1 MILPKLTSALY
12 QFFGGRSTA
21 PAWRAGAEE
30 GQMKK
35 REFTE
40 EEKIAAIRQME
51 AGRPAAEVGRELG
64 VSKHAVYAWKAK
76 YRGMDA
82 NEARRLRQLEE
93 ENRRLKALVANLSLD
108 KEVLKAVIEKNGWSS

>member
-1 MILPKLTSALY
+1 
-12 QFFGGRSTA
+12 
-21 PAWRAGAEE
+21 
-30 GQMKK
+30 MKK

-40 EEKIAAIRQME
+40 EEKVAAIRQME

>member
-1 MILPKLTSALY
+1 
-12 QFFGGRSTA
+12 
-21 PAWRAGAEE
+21 
-30 GQMKK
+30 MKN

-40 EEKIAAIRQME
+40 EEKIAAIRQVE
-51 AGRPAAEVGRELG
+51 AGRAAAEVGRELG

-93 ENRRLKALVANLSLD
+93 ENRRLKALVANLSLNQ
-108 KEVLKAVIEKNGWSS
+108 EVLKAVIEKNGWSP